1 MAVESNP
8 TSDPYSEEY
17 EDLMNDTKPRNESNL
32 YKNSE
37 NSPTQN
43 NWKIDNTSGQS
54 GNQIEAIRLEKAQI
68 NSNLIGAK
76 PKTSSNHMRPR
87 IINGQYQPQPMNI

>member
-8 TSDPYSEEY
+8 TSDPYSKEY
-17 EDLMNDTKPRNESNL
+17 EDLMNETKPRNESNL

-43 NWKIDNTSGQS
+43 NWKIDNTSG
-54 GNQIEAIRLEKAQI
+54 
-68 NSNLIGAK
+68 
-76 PKTSSNHMRPR
+76 
-87 IINGQYQPQPMNI
+87 

>member
-17 EDLMNDTKPRNESNL
+17 EDLLNETRPPNQSNL
-32 YKNSE
+32 YKDSE